1 MSENFPTQ
9 IAFLKV
15 INHDTACLAFVG
27 AKVAHDFYNILANSK
42 PNSVFQKDF
51 YSLKDHRFLCQ
62 IVDFR
67 LNIDSEMMS
76 GEKFKN

>member
-42 PNSVFQKDF
+42 PNLAIQTNF
-51 YSLKDHRFLCQ
+51 YSLKANRFLCQ
-62 IVDFR
+62 VVDF
-67 LNIDSEMMS
+67 
-76 GEKFKN
+76 

>member
-27 AKVAHDFYNILANSK
+27 AKVAHDFYNILTNSK
-42 PNSVFQKDF
+42 PNLDFQTNF
-51 YSLKDHRFLCQ
+51 YSLKA
-62 IVDFR
+62 
-67 LNIDSEMMS
+67 N
-76 GEKFKN
+76 